1 MFLLS
6 MFRIAKQNK
15 NFGGINVKIKTKLAF
30 TMFLFFFY
38 STGDKI
44 SLPQQLIFSIWTS
57 LEQCLNRANNEGKHL
72 MKSLN
77 LNYKIPRMKKDILSL
92 LEIRIFDYRK
102 RNLNG

>member
-44 SLPQQLIFSIWTS
+44 SLPQ
-57 LEQCLNRANNEGKHL
+57 
-72 MKSLN
+72 
-77 LNYKIPRMKKDILSL
+77 
-92 LEIRIFDYRK
+92 
-102 RNLNG
+102 